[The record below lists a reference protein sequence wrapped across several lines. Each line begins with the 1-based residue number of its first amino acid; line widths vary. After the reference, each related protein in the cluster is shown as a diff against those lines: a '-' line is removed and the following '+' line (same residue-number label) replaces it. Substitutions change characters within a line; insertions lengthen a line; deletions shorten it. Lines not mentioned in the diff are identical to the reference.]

1 MSVLRALVVLT
12 IVILPLPAATL
23 GTVVPH
29 PQPLADLAL
38 DEARRRLYV
47 VNTAANAIE
56 VYATT
61 TNPPRLTN
69 TIKTDAT
76 PLSLALSRTGRNLY
90 VACYGAS
97 SLQIVDLSTAAFS
110 SRSVTLPASPE
121 AVAVGFNERVL
132 ISTIGT
138 GTGQSV
144 LLTFDPNSDAAH
156 ALGSVTIGPAAPA
169 VPALPPPNGVMALA
183 ARAKLQATTD
193 GRTIVGAHLFA
204 NHSRALFVYDVNS
217 STVLRSRTVAN
228 LSSVLGVFPDGSLF
242 VSGGMVFETSTRAVL
257 GQQSAV
263 NSPFV
268 FAAGTN
274 FNTQTTQGGAV
285 YAQTLLGPAL

>member
-1 MSVLRALVVLT
+1 MSVLRALVVLA
-12 IVILPLPAATL
+12 ILTVPLPAATF

-47 VNTAANAIE
+47 VDTAANAIE

-76 PLSLALSRTGRNLY
+76 PLSLALSRTGRYLY

-97 SLQIVDLSTAAFS
+97 SLQIVDLSTTNFS

-121 AVAVGFNERVL
+121 AVAVGFNDKVL

-138 GTGQSV
+138 GTAQSV
-144 LLTFDPNSDAAH
+144 LLTFDPSPDAAH
-156 ALGSVTIGPAAPA
+156 ALRSIPIGP
-169 VPALPPPNGVMALA
+169 
-183 ARAKLQATTD
+183 
-193 GRTIVGAHLFA
+193 
-204 NHSRALFVYDVNS
+204 
-217 STVLRSRTVAN
+217 
-228 LSSVLGVFPDGSLF
+228 
-242 VSGGMVFETSTRAVL
+242 
-257 GQQSAV
+257 
-263 NSPFV
+263 
-268 FAAGTN
+268 
-274 FNTQTTQGGAV
+274 
-285 YAQTLLGPAL
+285 